1 MNSASVQMSSLIFEG
16 ASRCNTDSFPE
27 LLLALAKL
35 CLSWSLSPS
44 TSVGGAHSVLIFEK
58 PLGEEDLYIREI
70 VNYLHCEQGSVLFSA
85 SVYASAYFQR
95 FLSVVIRLQSF
106 PACSSTRNTG
116 YDQFTPVS
124 KRGRSKL

>member
-1 MNSASVQMSSLIFEG
+1 
-16 ASRCNTDSFPE
+16 
-27 LLLALAKL
+27 
-35 CLSWSLSPS
+35 
-44 TSVGGAHSVLIFEK
+44 LIFEK

-124 KRGRSKL
+124 KRGRSKLWLWITYLTKYLICGFWLGGI